1 MNGSLDRPTG
11 TVKEEICELSFH
23 LERDKLQ
30 QKARWP
36 VNNAGTKPALVI
48 ANQTTSLER
57 LTQHRG
63 R

>member
-36 VNNAGTKPALVI
+36 VNNAGACDRKPDDVTGEADS
-48 ANQTTSLER
+48 A
-57 LTQHRG
+57 
-63 R
+63 